1 LDYVIKMTESEKND
15 LIRAGT
21 RAALNRVGA
30 FTCPY
35 VDDDERFAAWI
46 SGYELGELRLA
57 AQKSQNDPVAKTD
70 GFWAGIS
77 PIER

>member
-1 LDYVIKMTESEKND
+1 MKLTASEEND

-21 RAALNRVGA
+21 RAALIQAGA

-35 VDDDERFAAWI
+35 LDDDLRFAAWI
-46 SGYELGELRLA
+46 NGYELGELRLA
-57 AQKSQNDPVAKTD
+57 AAKLRDDPTEQAE
-70 GFWAGIS
+70 GFWAEVR